1 MKFSASVKIKAAF
14 TIFKWVLFTNKWW
27 SSSSFL
33 NYWFIPSNFLCHY
46 TLNEWYFDNKWY
58 MILLHFTFLHL
69 FGKFWT
75 EHCFPLKAPTCNY
88 IFLSF
93 WKVLNWTVVSSMGM
107 FFSIKLWMI
116 CSRVSQFGAFEQ
128 FTLHSICSYCITTW
142 ISFNNEMANY

>member
-69 FGKFWT
+69 FGNFWT
-75 EHCFPLKAPTCNY
+75 EHCFPLKAPTCELHFS
-88 IFLSF
+88 IFLESF
-93 WKVLNWTVVSSMGM
+93 ELNSGFLYGHVLFNQVRNDLFKSFPIWCFRTVHTTFNMY
-107 FFSIKLWMI
+107 L
-116 CSRVSQFGAFEQ
+116 
-128 FTLHSICSYCITTW
+128 LHNDLNFI
-142 ISFNNEMANY
+142 